1 MSTVKSD
8 LSTQIQNSEG
18 KLVEKIRKFQR
29 TSTDLRDK
37 IDQIKS
43 DLKKVFKNSK
53 K

>member
-18 KLVEKIRKFQR
+18 KLVEKIRKLQR
-29 TSTDLRDK
+29 SSTDFKDE
-37 IDQIKS
+37 IDRIKS
-43 DLKKVFKNSK
+43 DLKKVFVSSK

>member
-18 KLVEKIRKFQR
+18 KLAEKIRKFQR
-29 TSTDLRDK
+29 SSNDLRDE

-43 DLKKVFKNSK
+43 DLKKVFKSSK